1 MNVEKRK
8 MNVSRMTLRFFEL
21 NSWVDGDPIYV
32 MVKTWGGAWKESEV
46 SSFACVEFVMTNRYS
61 IG

>member
-1 MNVEKRK
+1 

-21 NSWVDGDPIYV
+21 NSWVGGDPIYV

-46 SSFACVEFVMTNRYS
+46 SSFACVKFVMTNRYS